1 MDIYV
6 TVEMVMVNTGKQ
18 ANTSVIVRVLGMRG
32 RSVVDSGEILYIPQV
47 WSLDRLY
54 VNIMIIKKLD
64 GKLVITHN
72 VSKRIGVLMAP
83 LPC

>member
-54 VNIMIIKKLD
+54 VI
-64 GKLVITHN
+64 
-72 VSKRIGVLMAP
+72 S
-83 LPC
+83 